1 MEGLQ
6 YIGVIIDTVLM
17 GLVIMLAFKS
27 SRPAQAPVASPSFDV
42 KEVEQSLRKVITD
55 AEEASHELNRTLQKR
70 HKSLEQI
77 LFDLENVEQRAAKAL
92 GEADSKTIAL
102 RNAIEAAENTEIR
115 PAQRSAANLNNRIEV
130 ISDVAETATIKTS
143 EAFIP
148 DVVPAASRP
157 NQRVNIFGEVIEGE
171 TIPAQPLARRIEVE
185 KDNQAPAKA
194 AQYNDNN
201 LRAGIH
207 KIYDTAR
214 DLLSAGHSVAA
225 VCAATKLPAATVRKI
240 EELVVSQMPQ
250 QVEPVIEQIQAPIQQ
265 KRDPRLGALGD
276 MRRSREVI

>member
-1 MEGLQ
+1 MEGFQ

-17 GLVIMLAFKS
+17 GLVIMLAYRYT
-27 SRPAQAPVASPSFDV
+27 RPVQLPAALPSFDT
-42 KEVEQSLRKVITD
+42 KEMEQSLRKVITD

-70 HKSLEQI
+70 QKSLEQI
-77 LFDLENVEQRAAKAL
+77 LFDLENVEQRAAKSL
-92 GEADSKTIAL
+92 SEADSKTTAL

-115 PAQRSAANLNNRIEV
+115 PAQRNSNSFNKIEV
-130 ISDVAETATIKTS
+130 ISEASQIGPIKTI
-143 EAFIP
+143 EALEP
-148 DVVPAASRP
+148 VSVPVSARA
-157 NQRVNIFGEVIEGE
+157 NQRVNIFGEVIEGDS
-171 TIPAQPLARRIEVE
+171 IPAQPLARRIEVE
-185 KDNQAPAKA
+185 KDFQASAKA

-225 VCAATKLPAATVRKI
+225 VCAATKLPAGTVRKI

-250 QVEPVIEQIQAPIQQ
+250 QVEPAVEQISAPIPQ